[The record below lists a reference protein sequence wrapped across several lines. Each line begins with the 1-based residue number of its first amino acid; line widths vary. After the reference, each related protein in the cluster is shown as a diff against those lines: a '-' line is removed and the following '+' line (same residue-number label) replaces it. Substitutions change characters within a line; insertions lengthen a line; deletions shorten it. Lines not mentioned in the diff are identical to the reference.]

1 MEGDQEFFIHRLHR
15 LAQMGLGGRRTEDG
29 RRRTEDRGM
38 GERIDSFK
46 ELRVYKE
53 AWALNLEVLLLAII
67 CVNLCN
73 LWITR
78 PLLSRIRV
86 IRVIRGHTLCSSG
99 FLLNVSFLFCE
110 EFGG

>member
-1 MEGDQEFFIHRLHR
+1 
-15 LAQMGLGGRRTEDG
+15 
-29 RRRTEDRGM
+29 M

-67 CVNLCN
+67 CVNLCESVDN
-73 LWITR
+73 
-78 PLLSRIRV
+78 PSPLSRIRV

-99 FLLNVSFLFCE
+99 FLLNVSFPFCE

>member
-1 MEGDQEFFIHRLHR
+1 MIDAWVIHRFHR
-15 LAQMGLGGRRTEDG
+15 FPQMGLGGRRTEDG

-67 CVNLCN
+67 CVNLCESVDN
-73 LWITR
+73 
-78 PLLSRIRV
+78 PSR
-86 IRVIRGHTLCSSG
+86 SPA
-99 FLLNVSFLFCE
+99 FA
-110 EFGG
+110 